1 MMSSAYAE
9 SSNTSARLS
18 ISLVSLLLLSAFGG
32 ILLAPNATA
41 SVSGDYEV
49 TASISPLSGNFMSA
63 WDPIS
68 LEVQI
73 TNSGFFYNTESRMIE
88 WFVCEGVKDSATCY
102 NDRDDYGTAPI
113 DPIPVGQSINHTFV
127 KMYSSDLSLIHI

>member
-9 SSNTSARLS
+9 SSNTSASLS
-18 ISLVSLLLLSAFGG
+18 IGLVSLLLLSAFGG
-32 ILLAPNATA
+32 ILLTPTAAA
-41 SVSGDYEV
+41 SVSGDYEI
-49 TASISPLSGNFMSA
+49 TASISPLPGDFMSA

-88 WFVCEGVKDSATCY
+88 WFVCEGVKDSTNCY
-102 NDRDDYGTAPI
+102 NDRDDYGTAAMPPTPI
-113 DPIPVGQSINHTFV
+113 SVSYTHLTLPT
-127 KMYSSDLSLIHI
+127 KA

>member
-9 SSNTSARLS
+9 SSNTSASLS
-18 ISLVSLLLLSAFGG
+18 IGLVSLLLLSAFGG
-32 ILLAPNATA
+32 ILLTPTAAA
-41 SVSGDYEV
+41 SVSGDYEI
-49 TASISPLSGNFMSA
+49 TASISPLPGDFMSA

-88 WFVCEGVKDSATCY
+88 WFVCERVKDST
-102 NDRDDYGTAPI
+102 N
-113 DPIPVGQSINHTFV
+113 
-127 KMYSSDLSLIHI
+127 